1 MSGQRRSGDG
11 RAVHASGW
19 VQRAAGLALAAIS
32 ALLLGGCT
40 GSDGRHLSFLDPQG
54 PIAAAQRV
62 HFFEVI
68 GLLLIV
74 VLPVLV
80 LAPWFAWRYRLR
92 NRKSRYTPKWG
103 FAWGLECVVW
113 GVPIAIAIALAVLLL
128 RSTPALDPYHAL
140 PSERPA
146 LRVQVIGY
154 DWKWLFVYPDLGIAS
169 VGELAFP
176 AGQPL
181 ALELT
186 SASVMQSFWI
196 APLGSQIY
204 AMGGMVTKLHLQA
217 DQPGRFAGENT
228 QYNGQGFHAQKF
240 TAVALA
246 PSDFDGW
253 VARVRSGGVAL
264 DARAY
269 RTLSERSTASA
280 LRAALAVPAE
290 IPAGVI
296 YFNGVAPDLFHRVV
310 QATMQGKSVETSAAG
325 VASKTGPGSGVSYA
339 MAADICSQ
347 SISKG
352 KQ

>member
-1 MSGQRRSGDG
+1 MGQRHSGDG
-11 RAVHASGW
+11 PATCVGVLRV
-19 VQRAAGLALAAIS
+19 AGLALPAVV

-54 PIAAAQRV
+54 PIAAAQRF

-80 LAPWFAWRYRLR
+80 LVPWFAWRYRLR

-103 FAWGLECVVW
+103 FSIWFECVVW
-113 GVPIAIAIALAVLLL
+113 GVPIAIAVALAVLLL
-128 RSTPALDPYHAL
+128 RSTAALDPYRAL
-140 PSERPA
+140 DTDHPA

-169 VGELAFP
+169 VGEVAFP

-204 AMGGMVTKLHLQA
+204 AMGGMVTQLHLQA
-217 DQPGRFAGENT
+217 DRPGRFAGENT
-228 QYNGQGFHAQKF
+228 QYNGQGFHEQKF
-240 TAVALA
+240 TAVALP

-253 VARVRSGGVAL
+253 VARVRQNGVAL
-264 DARAY
+264 DAPAY
-269 RTLSERSTASA
+269 RTLSERSTSSE
-280 LRAALAVPAE
+280 LRAALSVPAE
-290 IPAGVI
+290 VPAGVV
-296 YFNGVAPDLFHRVV
+296 YFSGVAPGLFHRVV
-310 QATMQGKSVETSAAG
+310 QATMQGTPVATSAAG
-325 VASKTGPGSGVSYA
+325 AQTKTGPGSGVSHA
-339 MAADICSQ
+339 MAADICGQ
-347 SISKG
+347 PPSKG
-352 KQ
+352 EQ